1 MFELTQ
7 DQQAIRDMVREF
19 ASDALAPNAAKWD
32 ETKHFP
38 VDVLAQAGELGMG
51 AIYAAEEYGGSGLSR
66 SDAVLI
72 FEELSKA
79 DPSIAAYISIHN
91 MVVWMID
98 TFGNA
103 DQRARWVPELASMQS
118 LGSYCLTE
126 PGAGSDAAALA
137 TKAERDGDEYV
148 LNGVKQFIS
157 GAGSSSY
164 YIVMARTSGAGP
176 RGISAIVVPAD
187 TPGLSF
193 GPPER
198 KMGWNAQPTA
208 QVIFTDL
215 RVPVA
220 NRLGEEG
227 SGFGIAMKGLNG
239 GRLNMGACSL
249 GGAQAALDKT
259 VAYLKERTAFG
270 KPLIEQS
277 SLMFRLADMEMD
289 LQTARTML
297 WRGADALDRG
307 TDDVVKLCAIAK
319 RVATDNAFKVAN
331 EALQLH
337 GGYGYLSEY
346 GLEKIVRDL
355 RVHQILEGSNEIMQ
369 LIVGRTLAEA

>member
-1 MFELTQ
+1 MFELTE
-7 DQQAIRDMVREF
+7 DQQAIRDMVRDF
-19 ASDALAPNAAKWD
+19 AAGALAPNAAKWD

-38 VDVLAQAGELGMG
+38 VGVLAQAGELGMG
-51 AIYAAEEYGGSGLSR
+51 GIYAAEEHGGAGLSR
-66 SDAVLI
+66 TDAVVI

-98 TFGNA
+98 SFGTE

-126 PGAGSDAAALA
+126 PGAGSDAAALT
-137 TKAERDGDEYV
+137 TKAERDGDHYV

-157 GAGSSSY
+157 GAGSSAY
-164 YIVMARTSGAGP
+164 YIVMARTSGAGA

-193 GPPER
+193 GPAER
-198 KMGWNAQPTA
+198 KMGWNAQPTG

-215 RVPVA
+215 RVPVS
-220 NRLGEEG
+220 NRLGDEG

-249 GGAQAALDKT
+249 GGAQAALDQT
-259 VAYLKERTAFG
+259 VAHLKQRTAFG

-277 SLMFRLADMEMD
+277 SLLFRLADMEMK
-289 LQTARTML
+289 LQVARTML
-297 WRGADALDRG
+297 RRAADALDRG
-307 TDDVVKLCAIAK
+307 APDVVTLCATAK
-319 RVATDNAFKVAN
+319 RVATDNGFAVAN

>member
-1 MFELTQ
+1 MFEPTQ
-7 DQQAIRDMVREF
+7 DQLAIRDMVRGF
-19 ASDALAPNAAKWD
+19 AAEALAPQAASWD

-51 AIYAAEEYGGSGLSR
+51 GIYVSEEYGGSGLSR

-72 FEELSKA
+72 FEELAKA

-98 TFGNA
+98 AFGTA
-103 DQRARWVPELASMQS
+103 DQRARWVPELASMQA

-126 PGAGSDAAALA
+126 PGAGSDAGALA
-137 TKAERDGDEYV
+137 TRAERDGDEYV

-157 GAGSSSY
+157 GAGAASY
-164 YIVMARTSGAGP
+164 YLVMARTSGTGP
-176 RGISAIVVPAD
+176 RGISAIVVPAG

-193 GPPER
+193 GPQER

-220 NRLGEEG
+220 NCLGPEG
-227 SGFGIAMKGLNG
+227 AGFGIAMKGLNG

-249 GGAQAALDKT
+249 GGAQTALDKT
-259 VAYLKERTAFG
+259 VAHLKERTAFG

-277 SLMFRLADMEMD
+277 SLLFRLADMEMD

-307 TDDVVKLCAIAK
+307 TPDVVTLCAIAK
-319 RVATDNAFKVAN
+319 RVATDNAFRVAN

-337 GGYGYLSEY
+337 GGYGYLADY
-346 GLEKIVRDL
+346 GVEKIVRDL

>member
-1 MFELTQ
+1 MFELTE

-19 ASDALAPNAAKWD
+19 AADALAPNAATWD

-51 AIYAAEEYGGSGLSR
+51 GIYAAEEHGGSGLSR
-66 SDAVLI
+66 SDAILI

-98 TFGNA
+98 AFGNEE
-103 DQRARWVPELASMQS
+103 QRARWIPELASMQS

-126 PGAGSDAAALA
+126 PGAGSDAAALI

-148 LNGVKQFIS
+148 LNGVKQFVS
-157 GAGSSSY
+157 GAGSSAY
-164 YIVMARTSGAGP
+164 YVVMARTSGSGA
-176 RGISAIVVPAD
+176 RGISAIVVPAH

-193 GPPER
+193 GPAER
-198 KMGWNAQPTA
+198 KMGWNAQPTG

-215 RVPVA
+215 RVPVT
-220 NRLGEEG
+220 NRLGAEG
-227 SGFGIAMKGLNG
+227 AGFGIAMKGLNG

-249 GGAQAALDKT
+249 GGAQTALDQT
-259 VAYLKERTAFG
+259 VAHLKQRTAFG
-270 KPLIEQS
+270 RPLIEQS
-277 SLMFRLADMEMD
+277 SLLFRLADMEMK

-297 WRGADALDRG
+297 WRAADALDRG
-307 TDDVVKLCAIAK
+307 APDVVALCATAK
-319 RVATDNAFKVAN
+319 RVATDNGFAVAN
-331 EALQLH
+331 DALQLH

>member
-1 MFELTQ
+1 M
-7 DQQAIRDMVREF
+7 
-19 ASDALAPNAAKWD
+19 
-32 ETKHFP
+32 
-38 VDVLAQAGELGMG
+38 
-51 AIYAAEEYGGSGLSR
+51 
-66 SDAVLI
+66 
-72 FEELSKA
+72 
-79 DPSIAAYISIHN
+79 
-91 MVVWMID
+91 
-98 TFGNA
+98 
-103 DQRARWVPELASMQS
+103 
-118 LGSYCLTE
+118 
-126 PGAGSDAAALA
+126 
-137 TKAERDGDEYV
+137 RDGDEYV

-176 RGISAIVVPAD
+176 GGISAIVVPAN

-227 SGFGIAMKGLNG
+227 AGFGIAMKGLNG

-249 GGAQAALDKT
+249 GGAQTALDKT
-259 VAYLKERTAFG
+259 VAHLKERTAFG

-277 SLMFRLADMEMD
+277 SLLFRLADMEMD

-297 WRGADALDRG
+297 WRGADALDREAP
-307 TDDVVKLCAIAK
+307 DVVKLCAIAK

-346 GLEKIVRDL
+346 GVEKIVRDL